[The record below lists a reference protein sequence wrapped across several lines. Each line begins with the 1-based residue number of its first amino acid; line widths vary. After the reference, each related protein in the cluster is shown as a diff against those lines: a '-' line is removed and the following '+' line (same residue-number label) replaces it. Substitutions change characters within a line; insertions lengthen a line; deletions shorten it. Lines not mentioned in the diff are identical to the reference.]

1 MSACCSY
8 SATVGWR
15 SLGGGLGRARWVTPV
30 VLWEVAG
37 GVDRADCV
45 SAPVWIAVC
54 RELAEVFTPSADE
67 LAWVQARTISEHH
80 RLALLALLLCYK
92 RLGFFRRT
100 TTTTSSGR

>member
-1 MSACCSY
+1 VAWIERTAYPRLSGSPSA
-8 SATVGWR
+8 
-15 SLGGGLGRARWVTPV
+15 
-30 VLWEVAG
+30 
-37 GVDRADCV
+37 
-45 SAPVWIAVC
+45 

-80 RLALLALLLCYK
+80 RLALLALLVLLLCYK